1 MALTTHSPGLV
12 SALRSP
18 FSSESPLGGTGR
30 DPPLCFPSHP
40 ITCVSFLQPW
50 LYSHPP
56 VSLQL
61 VFSEECSVW
70 RYLCGAHGEVSSH
83 TCFPVLASSSG
94 CSCFVTSL
102 AVKPALGGGSHPVTP
117 GSLAVTTAP
126 GAGALGQS
134 STLVFLLEFS
144 QCTWTAN
151 WASREAQTQGSSGE
165 GRTVLKHAG
174 AGFETNLKRINERAQ
189 EAGEEHHVSVQ
200 GKGSRPGN
208 SFRK

>member
-1 MALTTHSPGLV
+1 M
-12 SALRSP
+12 
-18 FSSESPLGGTGR
+18 
-30 DPPLCFPSHP
+30 
-40 ITCVSFLQPW
+40 
-50 LYSHPP
+50 
-56 VSLQL
+56 
-61 VFSEECSVW
+61 
-70 RYLCGAHGEVSSH
+70 
-83 TCFPVLASSSG
+83 
-94 CSCFVTSL
+94 
-102 AVKPALGGGSHPVTP
+102 TP